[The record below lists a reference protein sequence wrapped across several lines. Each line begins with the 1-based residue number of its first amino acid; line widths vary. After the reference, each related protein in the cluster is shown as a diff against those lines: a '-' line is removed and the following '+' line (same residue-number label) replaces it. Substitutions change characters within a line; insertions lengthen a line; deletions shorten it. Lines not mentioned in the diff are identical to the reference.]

1 MRLPSLHFREG
12 CLDLLLKA
20 GADKEVI
27 CRFRRTALHYAMEAA
42 ANGKE
47 TCVDLL
53 LKAGANRE
61 AKDTYGQTALDLAT
75 TEAIKALLRVRRMP
89 PPPQQ
94 NNGSGGRVERGNV
107 DTPVKRSLHKPKS
120 LLSLE
125 LPSTH
130 RFRGIPY
137 SLM

>member
-94 NNGSGGRVERGNV
+94 MEAEEEWNEETLTPLSNGRYTSPN
-107 DTPVKRSLHKPKS
+107 P
-120 LLSLE
+120 
-125 LPSTH
+125 
-130 RFRGIPY
+130 F
-137 SLM
+137 